1 MSLIIDALADKAA
14 HLPAASR
21 YTAFNG
27 LVYLALGFG
36 LILWP
41 GVVQMLLR
49 DRPFVGDEQGLMRA
63 IGLTIAVIGWLYLFG
78 GRSGARQ
85 AVAAS
90 VVDRL
95 IFVPPVA
102 LSLAFAGVFPH
113 LFVAVAILDV
123 SLAVGAWA
131 LLNAAAPHE
140 SSRPSGALPD
150 SKGGGF

>member
-1 MSLIIDALADKAA
+1 MSLIINALGDRPA
-14 HLPAASR
+14 HLSAASR
-21 YTAFNG
+21 YTTFNG
-27 LVYLALGFG
+27 IIYLALGLV

-41 GVVQMLLR
+41 SVVQTLLR
-49 DRPFVGDEQGLMRA
+49 DRAFVGDEQGLMRA
-63 IGLTIAVIGWLYLFG
+63 VGLTILVIGWLYLFG

-95 IFVPPVA
+95 IFVAPVA

-131 LLNAAAPHE
+131 LLSKAASNE
-140 SSRPSGALPD
+140 SSRPSGSAA
-150 SKGGGF
+150 